1 MVNSARPL
9 MATVLVCLVACSPP
23 RSSGATSESRPQPA
37 ASQLPTS
44 VASDARPKAATRP
57 ADPGQ
62 GALLDGGGQPLVTVP
77 GGTSTA
83 EIVAALEAQRRDRAI
98 ALYWRHLLLHGTPS
112 DAYLYIN
119 DPARSDVDHTVRD
132 GAVGRALDAL
142 NLTETWRAGQ
152 PRPVLPNFES
162 VAEELTTRSNDTAR
176 VVVLAANAARSVEG
190 PDLVD
195 VLIVYRPI
203 YTDGSTN
210 RTNRLVVAM
219 DATFEVTNA
228 YYF

>member
-9 MATVLVCLVACSPP
+9 MAAVLVCFVACSPP
-23 RSSGATSESRPQPA
+23 RSSGATSKSRPQPA

-44 VASDARPKAATRP
+44 IASDARPTAATRP
-57 ADPGQ
+57 ADASQ
-62 GALLDGGGQPLVTVP
+62 GALLDGGAQPRVTVP
-77 GGTSTA
+77 GGTSPA
-83 EIVAALEAQRRDRAI
+83 EMVAVLEAQRGDRAF

-119 DPARSDVDHTVRD
+119 DPATSDLDPTVRAS
-132 GAVGRALDAL
+132 AVDRALDAL
-142 NLTETWRAGQ
+142 NLTETWRGGQ
-152 PRPVLPNFES
+152 PRPVLPDFES
-162 VAEELTTRSNDTAR
+162 IAEELTTRSNDTAR
-176 VVVLAANAARSVEG
+176 VDVLAANAARSVEG

-203 YTDGSTN
+203 YKDGSTD
-210 RTNRLVVAM
+210 RTNRLVLVM
-219 DATFEVTNA
+219 DATFKVTNA